1 MQMEGINRKNPNG
14 FTKSCYIIKYS
25 LNNQLKLLSLKI
37 VRNIKREIK
46 CIKMRLCVYI
56 IKCLNSVVFS
66 EWQLHNRRQPQ
77 AEIHDITLR
86 LQNWQATGRV
96 SAVCLLCGAEH
107 INSSCWSF
115 QRLQHRKL
123 SWACSQGGVPLNII
137 AMSRMLCICPT
148 TNKLVCAHNT
158 FLYKIVPHYFIYTP
172 SDLHMSL
179 MRMPSVKKQPHL

>member
-66 EWQLHNRRQPQ
+66 E
-77 AEIHDITLR
+77 
-86 LQNWQATGRV
+86 
-96 SAVCLLCGAEH
+96 
-107 INSSCWSF
+107 
-115 QRLQHRKL
+115 
-123 SWACSQGGVPLNII
+123 
-137 AMSRMLCICPT
+137 
-148 TNKLVCAHNT
+148 
-158 FLYKIVPHYFIYTP
+158 
-172 SDLHMSL
+172 
-179 MRMPSVKKQPHL
+179 